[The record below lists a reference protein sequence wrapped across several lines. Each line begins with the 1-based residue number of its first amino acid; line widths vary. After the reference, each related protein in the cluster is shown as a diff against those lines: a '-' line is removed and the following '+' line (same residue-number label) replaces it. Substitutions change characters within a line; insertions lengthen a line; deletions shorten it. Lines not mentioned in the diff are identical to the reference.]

1 MNKLKG
7 FYLQNKRLVMLT
19 ASVVIGVFLIFAIIA
34 VIINNN
40 GGEKETKTTSNKVAV
55 TEDKKNHS
63 TDIST
68 IDDGDETETAAL
80 QDETTGEQETEKE
93 TVNPYTLPY
102 KIMVNRAANCIT
114 IYENDGSGNFN
125 KPVKAIVCST
135 GKEVG
140 DTPLGKFTT
149 LISYKWLRMVDNSYG
164 QYAYRF
170 YGSILFHSVPYF
182 TQDKGDLEWE
192 QFNKLGEAASLGCVR
207 VCVADAMWLINNCP
221 VGTIVEVYDNAD
233 NPGPLG
239 KPEMIK
245 IPEDSPYKG
254 WDPTDPDKN
263 NPWNNC
269 KPEIKVTKT
278 SVAVY
283 VNASES
289 TIFSELGITGYD
301 TCGNNVTEKV
311 SMGGLDINRAGVYTV
326 KLNLTDAIG
335 RKADEI
341 TVTVEVKNKEV
352 TTTQETTTENKTT
365 VSSETGNKENGSTA
379 GTENSGTIGESTE
392 NTSGEN
398 GQTPQETTSK
408 PESTTSP
415 ESDETTDNNSE
426 RTTEPSTD
434 ENHSSET
441 ETTKA
446 YSTAPSAE
454 KNKTVGGE
462 KGGDN

>member
-7 FYLQNKRLVMLT
+7 FYLQNKQLVMLT

-40 GGEKETKTTSNKVAV
+40 GGEKEGKATSNKVAV
-55 TEDKKNHS
+55 TDDKKDDS

-80 QDETTGEQETEKE
+80 QEETTEEQETERE
-93 TVNPYTLPY
+93 TVDPYTLPY
-102 KIMVNRAANCIT
+102 MIMVNRAANCIT

-125 KPVKAIVCST
+125 NPIKAIVCST
-135 GKEVG
+135 GKEEG
-140 DTPLGKFTT
+140 DTPLGKFST
-149 LISYKWLRMVDNSYG
+149 LISYKWLRMVDDSYG

-182 TQDKGDLEWE
+182 SQDKGDLEWE

-207 VCVADAMWLINNCP
+207 VCVADAMWLIDNCP
-221 VGTIVEVYDNAD
+221 VGTMVEVYDNAD
-233 NPGPLG
+233 DPGPLG

-269 KPEIKVTKT
+269 KPEIKANKTKAT
-278 SVAVY
+278 VY
-283 VNASES
+283 VHASER
-289 TIFSELGITGYD
+289 TVLSELGVTGYD
-301 TCGNNVTEKV
+301 TCGNEVTEKV
-311 SMGGLDINRAGVYTV
+311 SLGGLDINRAGVYTV
-326 KLNLTDAIG
+326 KLNLIDAIG
-335 RKADEI
+335 RKADEVI
-341 TVTVEVKNKEV
+341 VTVEVKNKEV
-352 TTTQETTTENKTT
+352 TTTQEKTTENKTT
-365 VSSETGNKENGSTA
+365 TGETGTKEDESTTDMEST
-379 GTENSGTIGESTE
+379 GDNESTE
-392 NTSGEN
+392 KTSGEN
-398 GQTPQETTSK
+398 GQTTQETTSQSESTTT
-408 PESTTSP
+408 PESTTTQ

-426 RTTEPSTD
+426 INSTTKPSTD
-434 ENHSSET
+434 ENNSSET

-446 YSTAPSAE
+446 YSTAP
-454 KNKTVGGE
+454 
-462 KGGDN
+462 